1 MKKVLVLMM
10 SICSIQAG
18 ASVCTEPAREIKALL
33 AATQMEMLSG
43 GGAFLTR
50 EIVPMSTA
58 DFYKI
63 RFGYS
68 GIQRSWRVFVD
79 HQTCEVTQVRR
90 W

>member
-63 RFGYS
+63 RFSYS
-68 GIQRSWRVFVD
+68 GVQSSWQVFVD
-79 HQTCEVTQVRR
+79 PVTCAVTSVSR
-90 W
+90 